1 MYCINTS
8 SPPLPRNATP
18 IWGFCFSGDFK
29 WAIGPFFLCD
39 FMAVSDQ
46 IEQLIE
52 APIESLGYEVVG
64 VEYIKSGREA
74 TLRIYIDSEQG
85 ISIEDC
91 ERVSHQVSGILEV
104 EDPISTAYNL
114 EISSPGFDRPLF
126 KARDFERFAG
136 SEVKLSMKL
145 PVQGRRNFTGI
156 LKGFSDGDIL
166 IEVDGE
172 VYALALTKL
181 AKARLVA

>member
-1 MYCINTS
+1 
-8 SPPLPRNATP
+8 
-18 IWGFCFSGDFK
+18 
-29 WAIGPFFLCD
+29 
-39 FMAVSDQ
+39 MAVSDQ

-104 EDPISTAYNL
+104 EDPISTAYHL
-114 EISSPGFDRPLF
+114 EVSSPGFDRPLF

-145 PVQGRRNFTGI
+145 PVQGRRNFTGV
-156 LKGFSDGDIL
+156 LQGFSDGEIL

-181 AKARLVA
+181 AKARLIA

>member
-1 MYCINTS
+1 
-8 SPPLPRNATP
+8 
-18 IWGFCFSGDFK
+18 
-29 WAIGPFFLCD
+29 
-39 FMAVSDQ
+39 MAVNDQ

-64 VEYIKSGREA
+64 VEYIKNGRD
-74 TLRIYIDSEQG
+74 TILRIYIDAEQG

-104 EDPISTAYNL
+104 EEPITSAYSL
-114 EISSPGFDRPLF
+114 EVSSPGFDRPLF
-126 KARDFERFAG
+126 KAKDFERFTG
-136 SEVKLSMKL
+136 SEVKISMKL
-145 PVQGRRNFTGI
+145 PIQGRRNFKGI
-156 LKGFSDGDIL
+156 IQGFSDGDIL

-172 VYALALTKL
+172 IYDLPLTKL